1 VEANG
6 ITPPES
12 DIPGELAH
20 GREDERTEREERR
33 GLEARASTLLAAGAA
48 VVGLVATAV
57 RDVAVSGPERDRL
70 LSLLVVA
77 SLVMVVAL
85 GMVARALSLVM
96 TRGGHAADQGVRAHA
111 EADVIAQQNYVDRIR
126 KGNESML
133 NWLKPA
139 TLVFAVSVACF
150 LATLMWA
157 AYASGPPPN
166 TTVMVRSLVGPPGP
180 QGAAGPRG
188 IPGPPGRDANSSP
201 PPWRSP
207 STYPGP

>member
-1 VEANG
+1 
-6 ITPPES
+6 
-12 DIPGELAH
+12 
-20 GREDERTEREERR
+20 
-33 GLEARASTLLAAGAA
+33 
-48 VVGLVATAV
+48 VGLVATAV
-57 RDVAVSGPERDRL
+57 RDVAVAGAERDRL

-96 TRGGHAADQGVRAHA
+96 TRGGHAADHGVRAHTV
-111 EADVIAQQNYVDRIR
+111 ADVVAQQNYVDRIR

-150 LATLMWA
+150 LATLIWA
-157 AYASGPPPN
+157 AYASGPQPS
-166 TTVMVRSLVGPPGP
+166 TTVVVRSLVGPPGP

-188 IPGPPGRDANSSP
+188 RRGPSGRDAYSGP
-201 PPWRSP
+201 PPWRGP
-207 STYPGP
+207 SSYPGP